1 MILDLIVI
9 LLIALFTFI
18 GYKQGLVKTAIK
30 ILAFFIAIFVAISFY
45 KVVGNVIINNTG
57 FDEKIESKIVAK
69 VLPENFEEKVEILPD
84 SLVETGEKSIND
96 MARAIAE
103 KVIYFIT
110 FIVLF
115 LVIRIALK
123 FVTILADL
131 ITKLPIIKQFDKA
144 GGLIYGLAKGLV
156 IVTAIFAVT
165 SLISPMLDAKYI
177 EMIDKSYISKIF
189 YNHNLIIGLIK

>member
-1 MILDLIVI
+1 
-9 LLIALFTFI
+9 
-18 GYKQGLVKTAIK
+18 
-30 ILAFFIAIFVAISFY
+30 LAFFIAIFVAISFY